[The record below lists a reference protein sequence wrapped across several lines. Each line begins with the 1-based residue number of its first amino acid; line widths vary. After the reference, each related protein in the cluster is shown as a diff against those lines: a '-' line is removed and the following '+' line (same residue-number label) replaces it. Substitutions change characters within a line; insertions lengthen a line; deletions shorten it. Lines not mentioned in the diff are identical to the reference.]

1 MSRCKLYEFL
11 RMAAFTSVLLFLV
24 SLQEPAFAAIV
35 NFETVPTIATG
46 PSLFRNA
53 GPAQTINVP
62 GVATFS
68 GGVVLGFPTNFPASP
83 FSTPPNV
90 YGTADPAFIPGA
102 DPSLNSSLSVSIAPT
117 FKTTTVEGLLF
128 NGFSQPVS
136 YTIDAYSGST
146 LVDSVH
152 FANLQ
157 SNFDSGFSVFRLD
170 SGGPSISSV
179 VFNPD
184 KTSTGGRW
192 DYVIDTIAIGEP
204 IENVSPVPIPASAV
218 LFATGLMGLAGMRRL
233 WAAEKN

>member
-24 SLQEPAFAAIV
+24 SLQEAAFAAIV

-83 FSTPPNV
+83 FSTPRLWDGRSRF
-90 YGTADPAFIPGA
+90 YSWCRS
-102 DPSLNSSLSVSIAPT
+102 SLNSSLSVSIAPT